1 MFLKTRSTTPH
12 KRLRNERSKIVNRVT
27 LQPEKSVHLQIDNV
41 TILTHSEK
49 MEETRK
55 AELNKIVKKILEE
68 LNCELDHTYCRI
80 PPKPSTHRGGLRVI
94 PYHELERVEIVPSGI
109 SKDK

>member
-27 LQPEKSVHLQIDNV
+27 LQPEKPVHLQTDNV
-41 TILTHSEK
+41 TVLTHSEK

-55 AELNKIVKKILEE
+55 AELNKIVKETLEE

-80 PPKPSTHRGGLRVI
+80 PPNPQHIEV
-94 PYHELERVEIVPSGI
+94 
-109 SKDK
+109 D

>member
-1 MFLKTRSTTPH
+1 MFLKTSSTTPH

-80 PPKPSTHRGGLRVI
+80 PPKPSTHRGALRVI
-94 PYHELERVEIVPSGI
+94 PYHELERVDIVPSGI

>member
-1 MFLKTRSTTPH
+1 MFLKTSITTPH

-41 TILTHSEK
+41 TVLTHSEK

-55 AELNKIVKKILEE
+55 AELNKIVKENLEE

-80 PPKPSTHRGGLRVI
+80 SPKSSIHRGGLRVI